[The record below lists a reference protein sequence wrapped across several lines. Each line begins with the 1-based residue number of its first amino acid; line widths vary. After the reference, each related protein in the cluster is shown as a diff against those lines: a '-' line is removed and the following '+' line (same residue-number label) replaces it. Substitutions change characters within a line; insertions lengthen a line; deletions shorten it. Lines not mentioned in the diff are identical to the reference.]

1 MIVNEYTLTIASGEA
16 ISQVFQ
22 AGRAEYYAG
31 FTCSSNFGGNITLEE
46 AFYPTGP
53 FRQVYTPDDKQVKW
67 TTHGSGIFVR
77 TNVQAYHPYIR
88 FVLSSSLTENG
99 AIYLRTYED

>member
-1 MIVNEYTLTIASGEA
+1 MIVNEYTLTIASGA
-16 ISQVFQ
+16 AVSQVFQ

-31 FTCSSNFGGNITLEE
+31 FTCSSNFGGNIHLEE

-53 FRQVYTPDDKQVKW
+53 FRLVYNIDDKQIKW

-77 TNVQAYHPYIR
+77 ATDNAYHPYIR
-88 FVLSSSLTENG
+88 FVLSSPLAADG
-99 AIYLRTYED
+99 AIYLRTVED